1 MLFLRCCR
9 TMGPGVIVDLYRR
22 HELIDTDSGI
32 WNCLQGRIELL
43 ELNLPSSHDKCN
55 GRQEM
60 PLRI

>member
-1 MLFLRCCR
+1 
-9 TMGPGVIVDLYRR
+9 MGPGVIVALYTIVDMN
-22 HELIDTDSGI
+22 LIDTDSGI